1 MLDELRI
8 DLGMG
13 AVMVKRRDGGPIR
26 FVIDG
31 GKQHTTHVHNSAKSG
46 NILLPAESDGEY
58 AAMWLLDASLWALR
72 YMAQP
77 HRLEFPMNGRKRL
90 AEYTP
95 DFEMLAP
102 LLFVRE
108 LESGGLFA
116 RSILKLP
123 PARAARA
130 ELVSIVF
137 EFKGRKDRRAQD
149 RDYIAKL
156 EEAKRIYHRHG
167 VHFFVFNEVP
177 HLTCVDHRHLPSI
190 AMDQSAALPDS
201 VFATAW
207 DYLAQVDGV
216 STYSDIIEA
225 LGGGPSG
232 REAAHWLHMKGAIWI
247 DLVEFPRKETRVAM
261 PPLLKGRRAPLDVTF
276 LSGR

>member
-1 MLDELRI
+1 
-8 DLGMG
+8 
-13 AVMVKRRDGGPIR
+13 MVKRRDGGPIR

-31 GKQHTTHVHNSAKSG
+31 AKQHTTHVHNSAKSG
-46 NILLPAESDGEY
+46 HILLPAESDGEY
-58 AAMWLLDASLWALR
+58 AAMWLLDVSLWAVR

-102 LLFVRE
+102 LHLARE

-116 RSILKLP
+116 RTILKLP
-123 PARAARA
+123 PARTVRD

-137 EFKGRKDRRAQD
+137 EFKGRKDRRAED
-149 RDYIAKL
+149 PDYIAKL
-156 EEAKRIYHRHG
+156 KEAKRIYQRHG

-177 HLTCVDHRHLPSI
+177 HLTCVDHRHLPSV
-190 AMDQSAALPDS
+190 AMDQSANLRES

-207 DYLAQVDGV
+207 DYLAQVGGV
-216 STYSDIIEA
+216 STYAEIIEA

-232 REAAHWLHMKGAIWI
+232 REAAHWLHMKGGIWI
-247 DLVEFPRKETRVAM
+247 DLSGCPRKETRVAM
-261 PPLLKGRRAPLDVTF
+261 PPLLKGRRAPLDVAF
-276 LSGR
+276 LAGR